1 MEEINAVTPQQ
12 IATLRKNFDDKV
24 ASQSPGFHPND
35 LERVKS
41 DEMWMRRFIA
51 HAESNMDTASTLLY
65 ECCQWRKDFGT
76 NELDDTKI
84 PRDLLEKGV
93 LFIRGKDKW
102 GKKLLVFKAQNH
114 TKGSVEIEQLQ
125 KLVVY
130 AFESIEKESNSDQIS
145 IIFDMTNTGWNNMDM
160 DFVRYLIT
168 LLKTYY
174 PYFVNYLI
182 ILSMPWLLNAAWKII
197 KTWLPEKFVDRV
209 KFQDKKTLKDYID
222 LDNQLAEWG
231 GTDNYVFKFEPAK
244 KSRRNVNNNSMNVN
258 GMETKAKNNKAQF
271 SGNGRTSTEVHQIDY
286 SDLSPDRAS
295 GGGTPIPNSSSNNC
309 LVDVE
314 DRVVFRPSESADDQY
329 IAQLT
334 VKNIS
339 PNGDALI
346 IKIKTTSP
354 ERYRVKPIIFIL
366 NRNAKGCVSI
376 ETHSGVSATTMTKD
390 RFQVQVAIIPQNML
404 PSTESKSSSINT
416 NDLGHN
422 FRQILHSGTQF
433 ETYRVNVAVDARPGD
448 TGPGAAGNSIAL
460 NDERLRRG
468 LEDLERKITDSVA
481 KQVTAKIDRIER
493 MLMIAGAVIVILLLC
508 LSIYLWRLA
517 GDCSKSCGGGL
528 SSPSWNTVSGDGTC
542 APGTI

>member
-130 AFESIEKESNSDQIS
+130 AFESIENLIRSTKADGNGVPISALESGSDGFCQADSMKLSIYYDIIKHMKEKAKRRRER
-145 IIFDMTNTGWNNMDM
+145 T
-160 DFVRYLIT
+160 
-168 LLKTYY
+168 
-174 PYFVNYLI
+174 
-182 ILSMPWLLNAAWKII
+182 AWKII

-258 GMETKAKNNKAQF
+258 GMETKAKNNKVRRHF
-271 SGNGRTSTEVHQIDY
+271 SCIVY
-286 SDLSPDRAS
+286 
-295 GGGTPIPNSSSNNC
+295 NC

>member
-12 IATLRKNFDDKV
+12 IATLRKNFNDKV

-41 DEMWMRRFIA
+41 DELWMRRFIA

-76 NELDDTKI
+76 NDLDDTNI

-114 TKGSVEIEQLQ
+114 TKGTVEIEHLQ
-125 KLVVY
+125 KLVVH
-130 AFESIEKESNSDQIS
+130 AFERIEKESKSDQIS
-145 IIFDMTNTGWNNMDM
+145 IIFDMTNTGWSNMDM

-174 PYFVNYLI
+174 PYFVNYLVI
-182 ILSMPWLLNAAWKII
+182 FSMPWLLNAAWKII

-222 LDNQLAEWG
+222 VDNQLVEWG
-231 GTDNYVFKFEPAK
+231 GTDNYVFKYEPAK
-244 KSRRNVNNNSMNVN
+244 KSGRNAVNNNSTNVQN
-258 GMETKAKNNKAQF
+258 GMETKTKSNRAQF
-271 SGNGRTSTEVHQIDY
+271 AGNGRTSTEY

-295 GGGTPIPNSSSNNC
+295 GGTAIPNSSSNNC

-314 DRVVFRPSESADDQY
+314 DRVMFRPSESADDEY
-329 IAQLT
+329 AAQLT
-334 VKNIS
+334 VQNIS

-354 ERYRVKPIIFIL
+354 SRYRVKPIIFVL
-366 NRNAKGCVSI
+366 NRNAKGFVSL
-376 ETHSGVSATTMTKD
+376 ETHSGVAAATMTKD
-390 RFQVQVAIIPQNML
+390 RFQVQVVIIPQNML
-404 PSTESKSSSINT
+404 TSVENS

-433 ETYRVNVAVDARPGD
+433 ETYRVNVAVEARPGD
-448 TGPGAAGNSIAL
+448 TGTAGGSIAI

-468 LEDLERKITDSVA
+468 LEDLERKITDSVG

-493 MLMIAGAVIVILLLC
+493 MLMIAGALMVILFAC
-508 LSIYLWRLA
+508 LSIYLWRLTGENCA
-517 GDCSKSCGGGL
+517 KSCGGGVGL
-528 SSPSWNTVSGDGTC
+528 SSNSISGDL
-542 APGTI
+542 